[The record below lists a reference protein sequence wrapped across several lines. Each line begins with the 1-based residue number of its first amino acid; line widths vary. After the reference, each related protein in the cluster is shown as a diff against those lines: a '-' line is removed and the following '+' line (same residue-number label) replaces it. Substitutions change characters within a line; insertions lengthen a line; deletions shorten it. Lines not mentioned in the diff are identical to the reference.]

1 MTKTFLIASGQA
13 VLILCFVMSLLIGV
27 ARAQDV
33 GLGDGGDGLPI
44 QIDADGGLEWREGFS
59 VVTARGNA
67 TATRGDVQ
75 VRADA
80 LSAYYREDQ
89 TNATEVWRLE
99 AVGDVQITAPGRSAV
114 AERGTYDVDRAILV
128 LDGNSGVRLAGE
140 EGEITA
146 DGQVEYWENEKMV
159 VARGNAHARQGD
171 RGLRADV
178 LVAYLASDDGGKSRL
193 ERVEAFDEVS
203 VYTPGE
209 EARADRGTYTADTGL
224 ATLLGS
230 VKIKRGKNQLEGCR
244 AEVDLQAG
252 ISKLFGCANGVDSRQ
267 VRGLLR
273 PEKDTEDKLRQ

>member
-1 MTKTFLIASGQA
+1 MTKAFHLASGQA
-13 VLILCFVMSLLIGV
+13 VLILSLVVSLLVGG
-27 ARAQDV
+27 ALAQGID
-33 GLGDGGDGLPI
+33 LGDGGDGLPI

-89 TNATEVWRLE
+89 ANATEVWRLE
-99 AVGDVQITAPGRSAV
+99 AIGDVQITAPGRSAV

-128 LDGNSGVRLAGE
+128 LNGNSGVRLVGDD
-140 EGEITA
+140 GEITA

-159 VARGNAHARQGD
+159 VARGKAHARQGD

-178 LVAYLASDDGGKSRL
+178 LVAYLASDDSGKSRL
-193 ERVEAFDEVS
+193 ERVEAFDQVS

-209 EARADRGTYTADTGL
+209 EVRADRGTYTADTGL
-224 ATLLGS
+224 ATLVGS
-230 VKIKRGKNQLEGCR
+230 VRIKRGKNQLDGCR

-252 ISKLFGCANGVDSRQ
+252 ISKLFGCQSGVDGRQ
-267 VRGLLR
+267 VRGLLQ
-273 PEKDTEDKLRQ
+273 PEKDTEHKPGR